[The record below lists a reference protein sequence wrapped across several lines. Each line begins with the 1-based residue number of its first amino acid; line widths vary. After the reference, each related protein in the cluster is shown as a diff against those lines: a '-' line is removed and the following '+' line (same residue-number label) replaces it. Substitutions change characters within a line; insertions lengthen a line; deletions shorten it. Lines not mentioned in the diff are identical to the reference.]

1 MPLSQVSIWYL
12 KLVTSRVPS
21 GLASRQRGAH
31 VLPAGTYLGKQCPP
45 FATAVPAD
53 ASFGLVEAMGHPAVR
68 AVRSA
73 PAPTTR
79 PERKMLR
86 KSLAESKSPGSVNSK
101 SLPGL

>member
-45 FATAVPAD
+45 LATAVPAD
-53 ASFGLVEAMGHPAVR
+53 AAFGLVEAMGHPAVR
-68 AVRSA
+68 RSTA
-73 PAPTTR
+73 EVFEVFHQPREAIIA
-79 PERKMLR
+79 LR
-86 KSLAESKSPGSVNSK
+86 RYIARLIH
-101 SLPGL
+101 